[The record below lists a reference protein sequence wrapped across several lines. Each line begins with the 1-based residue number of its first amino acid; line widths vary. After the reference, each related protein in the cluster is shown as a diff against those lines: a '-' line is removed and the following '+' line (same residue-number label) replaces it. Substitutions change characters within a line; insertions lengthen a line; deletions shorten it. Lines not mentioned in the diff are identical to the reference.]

1 MYKLREILTRN
12 IQCNINLEISDFD
25 ISKFL
30 SMLDINADGISV
42 DKQYIMVYNLLL
54 FVSRNQFNV
63 VYIDFP
69 ITQTVLK
76 WLKSFDQDNILF
88 LLNND
93 NMVCDSFEELTK
105 FAMLLFLIKI
115 T

>member
-1 MYKLREILTRN
+1 M
-12 IQCNINLEISDFD
+12 
-25 ISKFL
+25 
-30 SMLDINADGISV
+30 
-42 DKQYIMVYNLLL
+42 
-54 FVSRNQFNV
+54 SRNQFNV

-105 FAMLLFLIKI
+105 FAMLIVSNKDIRLMEQFEDKNTTFYLTFNDTYTQDIL
-115 T
+115 